1 MMCIFL
7 PLLIEIN
14 FNKMFQKFITK
25 LIFALQFT
33 FAAAQVNTESMRNS
47 FSDDSLKHALR
58 LDLNLEKSS
67 EEVFDASVN
76 YRFDINIGENLTSF
90 LVINYENGYEQLP
103 ENEKNIIKNK
113 GFGHLRLTK
122 NFSNNFYIE
131 GFVQAGFNDFLLME
145 RRSLYGLGVRNKLID
160 KKRTVLFSGV
170 GFMSESETYNTG
182 LEKDKN
188 LLRSTNYLNANFS
201 FSENIQ
207 FVNTV
212 YFQLSTVEEKDY
224 RLLFESILE
233 YKLNNNLEFS
243 FEINYRYDNQPH
255 GDLGK
260 NYYDVKNGI
269 TYRF

>member
-1 MMCIFL
+1 MCIFL
-7 PLLIEIN
+7 TLLIEIN
-14 FNKMFQKFITK
+14 FSKMFQKFITK

-131 GFVQAGFNDFLLME
+131 GFAQAGFNDFLLME

>member
-1 MMCIFL
+1 
-7 PLLIEIN
+7 
-14 FNKMFQKFITK
+14 MFQRFITK
-25 LIFALQFT
+25 LFFTLQFT
-33 FAAAQVNTESMRNS
+33 TAISQVNTESMRNS

-58 LDLNLEKSS
+58 LDLSLEKSS

-76 YRFDINIGENLTSF
+76 YRFDINIGEDLTSF
-90 LVINYENGYEQLP
+90 LVISYENGYEQLP

-113 GFGHLRLTK
+113 GFGHFRLTK

-160 KKRTVLFSGV
+160 KKRAILFSGV
-170 GFMSESETYNTG
+170 GFMSESEKYNTK
-182 LEKDKN
+182 LEDNKN

-201 FSENIQ
+201 ISESIQ
-207 FVNTV
+207 LINTL

-224 RLLFESILE
+224 RLLFESIFE

-243 FEINYRYDNQPH
+243 FELNYRFDNQPH

>member
-7 PLLIEIN
+7 TLIIEIN
-14 FNKMFQKFITK
+14 FSKMFQKFITK

-67 EEVFDASVN
+67 EKVFDASVN
-76 YRFDINIGENLTSF
+76 YRIDINIGENLTSF

-113 GFGHLRLTK
+113 GFGHLRLTR

-182 LEKDKN
+182 LEKEKN

>member
-7 PLLIEIN
+7 TLIIEIN
-14 FNKMFQKFITK
+14 FSKMFQKFITK

-67 EEVFDASVN
+67 EKVFDASVN

-201 FSENIQ
+201 FSENFQ